1 MNLSIIWS
9 FDLPLA
15 VCLII
20 FIHES
25 SINQSRQFQIIV
37 WANSKKSSN
46 TIGGNS
52 SDPIR
57 TRSRQELRGVSS
69 TRSNESVEK
78 IHEDN
83 QPLSMNQSGPNNLN
97 LGPLWSDGRA
107 NTNYDARAIQ
117 MLGPIQPETAAADL
131 IFSTLSLSRGGSGAW
146 VQLIWIKFLHICP
159 ISTQLRNMSIKFIA
173 ILDHTSMLTLV
184 YSTKYSLI
192 SPLLTLGQRPD
203 MHYALCSLTSE
214 RVWKLIRRAGSLVND
229 ALDPVTHM
237 TIKLWVA
244 LFTQKVYGAVSF

>member
-1 MNLSIIWS
+1 MSSL
-9 FDLPLA
+9 
-15 VCLII
+15 CLII

-25 SINQSRQFQIIV
+25 YISRSRWQVIP
-37 WANSKKSSN
+37 NYCL
-46 TIGGNS
+46 G
-52 SDPIR
+52 
-57 TRSRQELRGVSS
+57 RSRQELTLWTS
-69 TRSNESVEK
+69 SNESVEK
-78 IHEDN
+78 THEDN

-229 ALDPVTHM
+229 ASALVTH
-237 TIKLWVA
+237 KLWWLA
-244 LFTQKVYGAVSF
+244 LFTQNVYGAVSF

>member
-1 MNLSIIWS
+1 
-9 FDLPLA
+9 
-15 VCLII
+15 
-20 FIHES
+20 
-25 SINQSRQFQIIV
+25 
-37 WANSKKSSN
+37 
-46 TIGGNS
+46 
-52 SDPIR
+52 
-57 TRSRQELRGVSS
+57 
-69 TRSNESVEK
+69 
-78 IHEDN
+78 
-83 QPLSMNQSGPNNLN
+83 MNQSGPNNLN

-203 MHYALCSLTSE
+203 MHYAIWSLASE

-229 ALDPVTHM
+229 ALDPVTHV

-244 LFTQKVYGAVSF
+244 LFTQKVYDAVSFYPLIIWWDQNDIAESISIYSIVFESEGTQGIQGWGQRRMREHKNESI

>member
-1 MNLSIIWS
+1 MAAPSTGATGSASQPLIPPGCLSNRQVIVSWWRTTVTQYDQTLWPEAEQSNYRYAERAFLKFMLNLFALHWSPLQDWVELDFHELKYHLIIWS
-9 FDLPLA
+9 PSGSLLDYLYTY
-15 VCLII
+15 
-20 FIHES
+20 ES

-97 LGPLWSDGRA
+97 PIITSGQFGP
-107 NTNYDARAIQ
+107 
-117 MLGPIQPETAAADL
+117 MLGQYKCWGQYNPRQL
-131 IFSTLSLSRGGSGAW
+131 
-146 VQLIWIKFLHICP
+146 QLIW
-159 ISTQLRNMSIKFIA
+159 
-173 ILDHTSMLTLV
+173 
-184 YSTKYSLI
+184 Y
-192 SPLLTLGQRPD
+192 SPLCLSQEEGVARES
-203 MHYALCSLTSE
+203 SLF
-214 RVWKLIRRAGSLVND
+214 GS
-229 ALDPVTHM
+229 
-237 TIKLWVA
+237 
-244 LFTQKVYGAVSF
+244 SFFIFAQFQLNWETCQLNL